1 MAQESEI
8 VEEEPLSEEE
18 LNAKIMRVIEALEE
32 IGEKGLANKLFKKL
46 SDKITFTQ
54 RDDWI
59 NEQVCSLF
67 PKDIDPRCLIW
78 CCSPRNPCQFRAAVL
93 RKLGLSLEDFIIMK
107 AEFGEQINKII
118 ANKK

>member
-1 MAQESEI
+1 MSEE
-8 VEEEPLSEEE
+8 VPLSEEE
-18 LNAKIMRVIEALEE
+18 LMEKKLQLCADLEE
-32 IGEKGLANKLFKKL
+32 VGEKALSKKLF
-46 SDKITFTQ
+46 DKIAKEITFTQ

-59 NEQVCSLF
+59 NEQICSLF

>member
-1 MAQESEI
+1 M
-8 VEEEPLSEEE
+8 SEEE
-18 LNAKIMRVIEALEE
+18 LMEKKLQLCADLEE
-32 IGEKGLANKLFKKL
+32 VGEKALSKKLF
-46 SDKITFTQ
+46 DKIAKEINFTQ

-118 ANKK
+118 EKKK

>member
-1 MAQESEI
+1 MSEE
-8 VEEEPLSEEE
+8 VEEVPLPEEE
-18 LNAKIMRVIEALEE
+18 LNTKIMGVVETLEE
-32 IGEKGLANKLFKKL
+32 IGERGLANKLFKKL
-46 SDKITFTQ
+46 SAKITFSV

-59 NEQVCSLF
+59 NEQICSLF

-107 AEFGEQINKII
+107 AEFAEQIKEII
-118 ANKK
+118 ENKK